1 MSAKILGL
9 DLATTLTAS
18 YAQLEGQAT
27 AGNLAAL
34 TKCNVCAVKREGL
47 TQYPISRRLEA
58 TDKARARLAYP
69 ALHSTMANQDTAVIQ
84 EEESTRLTKKQT
96 KHQMH

>member
-1 MSAKILGL
+1 MVEFCHGGNLP
-9 DLATTLTAS
+9 ATAAATA
-18 YAQLEGQAT
+18 AAT

-47 TQYPISRRLEA
+47 TQCPISRRLEA

-96 KHQMH
+96 RHQML